1 MEYLK
6 SIFSAGQILRKEYL
20 GIGLVLLLFAIF
32 PQLVRSFDE
41 SAAPIDPGALS
52 AILMAVLAMLIFKLS
67 TWWLIRTIWP
77 LFATYSKYHF
87 ETNFKS
93 LQSWQKVIIFLGF
106 YCSLLFAFIL
116 ILIAIL

>member
-6 SIFSAGQILRKEYL
+6 SILSTGHILRKEYL
-20 GIGLVLLLFAIF
+20 GIGLVLLLFVIF
-32 PQLVRSFDE
+32 PQLVRSLDA

-67 TWWLIRTIWP
+67 TWWLIKTIWP
-77 LFATYSKYHF
+77 LFATYSEYHF

-93 LQSWQKVIIFLGF
+93 LQSWQKVTIFLGF
-106 YCSLLFAFIL
+106 YCSLLFAFIFVL
-116 ILIAIL
+116 LAIL